1 MMKNEV
7 EQVFVILQCRNL
19 QFTIAGKQ
27 RHALLFLHH
36 EAEWGFM
43 MNANNCQKVSFIQY
57 NVK

>member
-27 RHALLFLHH
+27 RHALLFLYH

-43 MNANNCQKVSFIQY
+43 MNANNCQ
-57 NVK
+57 